1 MTRSVLTRTAVF
13 LLVAAM
19 LVAAYAIVES
29 NAVVRLTTVSAPAEF
44 IH

>member
-1 MTRSVLTRTAVF
+1 MTRSTLTRAAVC
-13 LLVAAM
+13 LLVTAI

-29 NAVVRLTTVSAPAEF
+29 DAVVRLTTVSAPAEF